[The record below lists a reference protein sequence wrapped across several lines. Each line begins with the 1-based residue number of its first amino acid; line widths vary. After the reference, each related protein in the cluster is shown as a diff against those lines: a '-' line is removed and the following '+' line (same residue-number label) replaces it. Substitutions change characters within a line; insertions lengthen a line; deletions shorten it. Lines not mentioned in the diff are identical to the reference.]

1 MAKVMVR
8 SWEVILTDRILEPM
22 DFIEY
27 FTIAVL
33 LGLAW
38 LWLDSLRAREIGLR
52 AAARACSEEGVQFLD
67 ETVVSRSLRPVRDD
81 DGRLRLRRVYAFEYS
96 DTGDNRREGS
106 ISLVGHEVE
115 LINVRPHLF
124 VVPRAEPP
132 HETLH

>member
-1 MAKVMVR
+1 MAKVMGQ
-8 SWEVILTDRILEPM
+8 SWEVILTARILEPM

-38 LWLDSLRAREIGLR
+38 LWLDSLQAREIGVQ
-52 AAARACSEEGVQFLD
+52 AAARACQEEGVQFLD
-67 ETVVSRSLRPVRDD
+67 ETVVIRLLRPVRDD

-106 ISLVGHEVE
+106 VSLIGREIE
-115 LINVRPHLF
+115 LISVRPHLY